1 MRAAETIR
9 RSSDILV
16 ALGIF
21 SILLVILLPL
31 PALLIDSLIIL
42 SFSAGILIL
51 FTSFYIREP
60 IEFSA
65 YPTILLIVT
74 LYRLS
79 LNVATTRR
87 ILSHGHEFAEGVISG
102 KVSFI
107 IEFFGNVVMAGN
119 FVIGFI
125 IFAVL
130 TIINLI
136 VITRGAGR
144 IAEVAARFTLD
155 SLPGKQ
161 LSIDAD
167 LNAGLITVEE
177 AKQRRDRLSR
187 EADFYGAMDGASK
200 FIRGEAVASIIIMI
214 VNVIGG
220 LIVGT
225 LQQGLPIGTALST
238 YTKLTVGDGLVAQI
252 PALMVSTSAGVII
265 SRTSAESD
273 FTKDITRQV
282 TAYPKAVLASSVVLA
297 LLGILF
303 MNWAT
308 PIFLALAGGLMFY
321 AIRSMREEER
331 GGGLEGVSQGGM
343 EGQIA
348 GAGEGGGGI
357 PPPSPEEEQKQIE
370 SILQP
375 DILGLEVGYA
385 LVPYVDEA
393 QGGEV
398 IKRIRG
404 LRRTLAEELGI
415 ILPPVHVRD
424 NLSLKPN
431 EYSIILK
438 GVEVMRGEV
447 HPGKYLV
454 IGMEKPDIEGTPA
467 RDPVFGVET
476 VWIDEEHKEE
486 AMAKGYTVVDAP
498 SVIITHFS
506 EIVRRNAHEIL
517 TRQDTQKLLDIVKKD
532 YPKLV
537 EDVLNLVQLSV
548 IHRVLQNLL
557 REGIA
562 IRDLITI
569 LEAIGDYGAG
579 VKDPDQLTEHVR
591 QALWRYI
598 TKMYETNGEIIAITV
613 DPATEEKILEGIE
626 ETQGAIKMKIPP
638 SFVQKFLN
646 SLSEHIPKFTRY
658 KAQPIV
664 ITSASTRRYVK
675 KLIENYFP
683 MVPVISFQEIDPKV
697 KIRALGIIKVVD
709 ETERQTETQTTSKVG

>member
-31 PALLIDSLIIL
+31 PAILIDSLIIL
-42 SFSAGILIL
+42 SFSAGVLIL

-60 IEFSA
+60 IEFSS

-177 AKQRRDRLSR
+177 AKQRRERLSR

-214 VNVIGG
+214 VNIIGG
-220 LIVGT
+220 LVVGT

-297 LLGILF
+297 LLGLLF

-321 AIRSMREEER
+321 AIRSMKEEEKEV
-331 GGGLEGVSQGGM
+331 GGISQT
-343 EGQIA
+343 EGQIT

-385 LVPYVDEA
+385 LVPYVDET

-424 NLSLKPN
+424 NLSLRPN

-476 VWIDEEHKEE
+476 VWIDEGNKEE

-569 LEAIGDYGAG
+569 LEAIGDYGAS
-579 VKDPDQLTEHVR
+579 VKDPDQLTEYVR

-613 DPATEEKILEGIE
+613 DPSTEEKILEGIE

-658 KAQPIV
+658 KAQPLV

-697 KIRALGIIKVVD
+697 KIRALGIIKVED
-709 ETERQTETQTTSKVG
+709 EATRGAGVQTTTSKAS

>member
-1 MRAAETIR
+1 MRTGETIR
-9 RSSDILV
+9 RSSDLLV
-16 ALGIF
+16 SIGIF

-31 PALLIDSLIIL
+31 PSFLIDFLIIL
-42 SFSAGILIL
+42 SFTSGILIL

-60 IEFSA
+60 IEFSS
-65 YPTILLIVT
+65 YPTLLLIVT

-87 ILSHGHEFAEGVISG
+87 ILSQGHEFASGVVSG

-107 IEFFGNVVMAGN
+107 IEFFGNIVMAGN

-125 IFAVL
+125 IFTVL

-167 LNAGLITVEE
+167 LNAGLITVDE
-177 AKQRRDRLSR
+177 AKRRRERLSR

-200 FIRGEAVASIIIMI
+200 FIRGEAVASVIIII

-225 LQQGLPIGTALST
+225 LQQGLPITTALST

-265 SRTSAESD
+265 SRTSSESD
-273 FTKDITRQV
+273 FTKDITKQI
-282 TAYPKAVLASSVVLA
+282 TAYPRAVLASSIVIGLIG
-297 LLGILF
+297 LIF

-308 PIFLALAGGLMFY
+308 PLFLLLAGALLFY
-321 AIRSMREEER
+321 SLRSIREEER
-331 GGGLEGVSQGGM
+331 LGREAELKISSQS
-343 EGQIA
+343 QT
-348 GAGEGGGGI
+348 GA
-357 PPPSPEEEQKQIE
+357 PSTTPSPEEEQKQIE
-370 SILQP
+370 AILQP

-385 LVPYVDEA
+385 LVPYVDEL

-398 IKRIRG
+398 IKRIKG
-404 LRRTLAEELGI
+404 LRRTIAEELGI
-415 ILPPVHVRD
+415 IIPPVHIRD
-424 NLSLKPN
+424 NLSLRPN
-431 EYSIILK
+431 QYSIILK
-438 GVEVMRGEV
+438 GVEVLRGEV
-447 HPGKYLV
+447 IPGKYLV

-476 VWIDEEHKEE
+476 IWIDEAKKDE
-486 AMAKGYTVVDAP
+486 AIAKGYTVVDPP

-506 EIVRRNAHEIL
+506 EIIRRNAYEIL

-537 EDVLNLVQLSV
+537 EDVLGMVSLSV

-557 REGIA
+557 REGIP
-562 IRDLITI
+562 IKDIITI
-569 LEAIGDYGAG
+569 LEAIGDYGG
-579 VKDPDQLTEHVR
+579 SVKDPDQLTEFVR
-591 QALWRYI
+591 QSLWRHI
-598 TKMYETNGEIIAITV
+598 TKMYEVNGEIIALTV
-613 DPATEEKILEGIE
+613 DPATEERILSGIE
-626 ETQGAIKMKIPP
+626 EVGGAIRIKIPP

-646 SLSEHIPKFTRY
+646 SLGENIQKFAKY
-658 KAQPIV
+658 KSQPLI
-664 ITSASTRRYVK
+664 ITSSSSRRYVK
-675 KLIENYFP
+675 KIIENYFP
-683 MVPVISFQEIDPKV
+683 MVPVISFQEIDPKMR
-697 KIRALGIIKVVD
+697 IRAIGIIKVSD
-709 ETERQTETQTTSKVG
+709 EQPESRVKAG

>member
-1 MRAAETIR
+1 MRTAETIR

-31 PALLIDSLIIL
+31 PAILIDSLIIL
-42 SFSAGILIL
+42 SFSAGVLIL

-60 IEFSA
+60 IEFSS

-177 AKQRRDRLSR
+177 AKQRRERLSR

-220 LIVGT
+220 LVVGT
-225 LQQGLPIGTALST
+225 LQQGLSIGTALST

-297 LLGILF
+297 LLGLLF

-331 GGGLEGVSQGGM
+331 ELEGISHA
-343 EGQIA
+343 EGQIT
-348 GAGEGGGGI
+348 GAGEGGAGI

-385 LVPYVDEA
+385 LVPYVDET

-424 NLSLKPN
+424 NLSLRPN

-476 VWIDEEHKEE
+476 VWIDEDRKEE

-569 LEAIGDYGAG
+569 LEAIGDYGAS
-579 VKDPDQLTEHVR
+579 VKDPDQLTEYVR

-598 TKMYETNGEIIAITV
+598 TKMYEMNGEIIAITV
-613 DPATEEKILEGIE
+613 DPSTEEKILEGIE

-658 KAQPIV
+658 KAQPLV

-683 MVPVISFQEIDPKV
+683 MVPVVSFQEIDPKV
-697 KIRALGIIKVVD
+697 KIRALGIIKVED
-709 ETERQTETQTTSKVG
+709 ESTRGTSTQTATSKAS